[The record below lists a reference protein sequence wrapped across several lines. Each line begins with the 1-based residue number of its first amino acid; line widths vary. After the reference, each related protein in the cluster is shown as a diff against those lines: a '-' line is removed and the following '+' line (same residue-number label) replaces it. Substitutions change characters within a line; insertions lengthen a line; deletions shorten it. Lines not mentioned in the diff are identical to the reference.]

1 MVLEPMFPARP
12 LGGHGGPGGGPL
24 PANMNF
30 AGSDVMSR
38 LLHAYRG
45 LAMAG
50 PFGPGPMGGL
60 PPPPHHP
67 AARGPPLL
75 LRAIPQPQPHPGT
88 LAHPGHP
95 AHHPGHPPLSPP
107 GPVRTF
113 DRQDPRSS
121 PSALPAL
128 PVTPGSAHDEA
139 ASPGADEDEASKRR
153 RSRTNFNSWQL
164 EELERAFLAS
174 HYPDVF
180 MREALA
186 LRLDLK
192 ESRVAVWFQNR
203 RAKWRKKEHTKKG
216 PGRPAH
222 NAHPQT
228 CSGQPIPEEELR
240 RKEQERREKKILRAL
255 QRQQKKLASKG
266 ITVDLETLR
275 REWEARGSFVGSRS
289 GSRKGGGAGG
299 AGGSALGA
307 AGDEDSSDIDVV
319 GDDESVDYESSSTAA
334 PDDSGND
341 DRDRP
346 QSGQGLHGL
355 GLGPIN
361 YVKREAPPPPAA
373 SPAASPSEAASTPL
387 SDRPFSGVAKPV
399 PVSGASPPLPL
410 PLLLNNN
417 NNTEEANNNHHHHHH
432 HLHHL
437 HGKDP
442 LRSSPV
448 KLSPFSIESLLSR
461 GHGLGHAIGQGLGHA
476 AEPVESVRASER

>member
-12 LGGHGGPGGGPL
+12 LGAVGSGPL
-24 PANMNF
+24 PANMAVNF

-38 LLHAYRG
+38 ILHAYRG

-50 PFGPGPMGGL
+50 PFG
-60 PPPPHHP
+60 
-67 AARGPPLL
+67 AARGPHAGPHGGLL
-75 LRAIPQPQPHPGT
+75 LRGIPQPQPHPG
-88 LAHPGHP
+88 PIGHP
-95 AHHPGHPPLSPP
+95 LQGHHHHPGHPPLSPP
-107 GPVRTF
+107 RAFERP
-113 DRQDPRSS
+113 DPRTS
-121 PSALPAL
+121 PNSMPL
-128 PVTPGSAHDEA
+128 TPTSVSEDA
-139 ASPGADEDEASKRR
+139 ASADDDEASKRR

-289 GSRKGGGAGG
+289 GAGRGKGGG
-299 AGGSALGA
+299 SA
-307 AGDEDSSDIDVV
+307 AGTSISGASMTDDDSSDIDVV

-334 PDDSGND
+334 PDDCGD
-341 DRDRP
+341 DPRRTP
-346 QSGQGLHGL
+346 VQGGGGGGGL
-355 GLGPIN
+355 GHGPIN
-361 YVKREAPPPPAA
+361 YVKREAT
-373 SPAASPSEAASTPL
+373 SESASTPL
-387 SDRPFSGVAKPV
+387 APLPKPV

-410 PLLLNNN
+410 PLPLLLNNN
-417 NNTEEANNNHHHHHH
+417 NNEEANNNNS
-432 HLHHL
+432 
-437 HGKDP
+437 KDS

-448 KLSPFSIESLLSR
+448 KLNPFSIESLLSR
-461 GHGLGHAIGQGLGHA
+461 SHSLGHGGHGGLGRA
-476 AEPVESVRASER
+476 AEPVES